1 MLELLTVL
9 IIASSNPTFVG
20 ETLEITRYNSD
31 CKVLELASTGF
42 EVGRRE
48 FGERNLFIEYAGSF
62 KEYVCTDNEVAHEM
76 REIIEIK

>member
-31 CKVLELASTGF
+31 CKVLSLNSTGLNI
-42 EVGRRE
+42 GRRE
-48 FGERNLFIEYAGSF
+48 FGKRGYIEYEGSF